1 MDWGLASGRHRRFHA
16 WFYPVAVAA
25 NGLLRLGWAVYISPD
40 QVIVEQ
46 HVILLLGVAEVSRR
60 FLWALLRV
68 ENEAAKMEAAR
79 GYCTVNT
86 LHA

>member
-1 MDWGLASGRHRRFHA
+1 MRALPTLWYFVGICVDL
-16 WFYPVAVAA
+16 VA
-25 NGLLRLGWAVYISPD
+25 RLTWAVYISPD
-40 QVIVEQ
+40 QIIVEQ